1 MSSLSIY
8 NIVKKYECVPNIHKL
23 IISVP
28 EIAKKAQPGQF
39 VLVMVDEKS
48 ERIPLTIA
56 DWDVTTGTITL
67 FVQEVGLSTTKFAFM
82 EEGDSFFSIVG
93 PLGKP
98 AYLDKFGTV
107 VLGGG
112 CFGIGAIYSIAKKL
126 KKLENY
132 VITIIEARNDWLLY
146 LEDEFQSISDE
157 VIVTTSDGSKGSK
170 GYIYDVLDNMITEGR
185 EIDHIKVI
193 GCNVMM
199 SKVSAL
205 TKEKGSIPTYATVSA
220 IMVDGTGMCGACR
233 LTYDGKTKFA
243 CVDGPEFNAHKIDW
257 EELIQIRNTTYI
269 QEETLAFQTHSPQCL
284 SLKRFAEIKDEEE
297 LF

>member
-1 MSSLSIY
+1 M
-8 NIVKKYECVPNIHKL
+8 KFECVPNIHKL

-28 EIAKKAQPGQF
+28 EVAEKAQPGQF
-39 VLVMVDEKS
+39 VLVMVDKKS
-48 ERIPLTIA
+48 ERIPLTLA
-56 DWDVTTGTITL
+56 DWDVEAGTITL
-67 FVQEVGLSTTKFAFM
+67 FIQEVGLSTTKVAFM
-82 EEGDSFFSIVG
+82 EAGDSFFSIVG

-98 AYLDKFGTV
+98 AYVDTFGTV

-126 KKLENY
+126 KKLNNY
-132 VITIIEARNDWLLY
+132 VITIIEARNDCLLY
-146 LEDEFQSISDE
+146 LENEFQSISDE

-170 GYIYDVLDNMITEGR
+170 GHIYDVLDTMIAEGR
-185 EIDHIKVI
+185 KIDHIKIV
-193 GCNVMM
+193 GCNIMM

-205 TKEKGSIPTYATVSA
+205 TKEKGSIPTYATVSS

-243 CVDGPEFNAHKIDW
+243 CVDGPEFDAHKINW

-269 QEETLAFQTHSPQCL
+269 QEETLSLQTFSPQCL
-284 SLKRFAEIKDEEE
+284 SLKKFMEKADEEE
-297 LF
+297 LA

>member
-8 NIVKKYECVPNIHKL
+8 NIVKKYECVPNIHKF
-23 IISVP
+23 IVSVP
-28 EIAKKAQPGQF
+28 GIAEKAQPGQF
-39 VLVMVDEKS
+39 VLAMVDKKS
-48 ERIPLTIA
+48 ERIPLTLA
-56 DWDVTTGTITL
+56 DWDVEAGTITL
-67 FVQEVGLSTTKFAFM
+67 FIQEVGLSTTKFAFM
-82 EEGDSFFSIVG
+82 GEGDSFFSIVG

-98 AYLDKFGTV
+98 AYLNKFGTV

-112 CFGIGAIYSIAKKL
+112 CFGIGAIYSIAKNL
-126 KKLENY
+126 KKLGNY
-132 VITIIEARNDWLLY
+132 VIAIIEARNDCLLY

-170 GYIYDVLDNMITEGR
+170 GHIYDVLDKMVAEGR
-185 EIDHIKVI
+185 KIDHIKVI
-193 GCNVMM
+193 GCNIMM

-243 CVDGPEFNAHKIDW
+243 CVDGPEFDAHKIDW

-269 QEETLAFQTHSPQCL
+269 QEETLSLQTHSPQCL
-284 SLKRFAEIKDEEE
+284 SLKRFAEKNDEGE
-297 LF
+297 LT